1 MRYLQHISTTSE
13 VDTYVVIGRTKGN
26 YETELVLLPNNL
38 IRREKHNDVDKD
50 LILVVTKED
59 KLKGLYKRIPRER
72 NIEFEQPSD
81 VDIWARVDK

>member
-1 MRYLQHISTTSE
+1 MRYLQQISTTSE
-13 VDTYVVIGRTKGN
+13 VDTYVVGRTKGK

-38 IRREKHNDVDKD
+38 IRREKRNDVDKD
-50 LILVVTKED
+50 LILLVTKSGRF
-59 KLKGLYKRIPRER
+59 KGRYKRIPKER